1 LLGLELAEYQRSGI
15 NERDKSWSAQGVDV
29 DGLIEKVAAFDPY
42 VGSMLRL
49 IRAFGLRKR
58 EAIMFRPNECLVNFA
73 DTGLPLAERQG
84 EDYVWVRQGAKGGRP
99 RFVPM
104 NTPRR
109 RQAIASAQQVADWD
123 NHAHTG
129 DPDRDLKQNMVRFG
143 YVLRKF
149 GITSKGLGITA
160 HGLRHEALIE
170 EYIAITGQ
178 EPPLRG
184 GGEGLTREQED
195 AARLAVSRLAGH
207 NRGRASAAYLG
218 AVLHKKKGGA
228 KGGAGGGVAD
238 GDAAA

>member
-1 LLGLELAEYQRSGI
+1 M
-15 NERDKSWSAQGVDV
+15 DV
-29 DGLIEKVAAFDPY
+29 DGLIDKVAAFDPC
-42 VGSMLRL
+42 VGGMLRL

-73 DTGLPLAERQG
+73 DTGLPLAEKQD
-84 EDYVWVRQGAKGGRP
+84 EEYVWIRQGAKGGRP

-109 RQAIASAQQVADWD
+109 RQVVASAQRIAFWD
-123 NHAHTG
+123 SHAHTG

-149 GITSKGLGITA
+149 GITSHGLGIIA

-170 EYIAITGQ
+170 DYIAITGQ

-195 AARLAVSRLAGH
+195 ATRLAVSRLAGH
-207 NRGRASAAYLG
+207 NRGRASAACLG

-228 KGGAGGGVAD
+228 KGGGSAAG

>member
-1 LLGLELAEYQRSGI
+1 
-15 NERDKSWSAQGVDV
+15 
-29 DGLIEKVAAFDPY
+29 
-42 VGSMLRL
+42 MLWL

-73 DTGLPLAERQG
+73 DTGLPLAEKQG
-84 EDYVWVRQGAKGGRP
+84 EEYVRVRQGAKGGRP

-109 RQAIASAQQVADWD
+109 RPAIASARPVGDWD
-123 NHAHTG
+123 HHAHTG

-170 EYIAITGQ
+170 EYIAIGSEPSGWPQQREGLGSLSGRRPAQ
-178 EPPLRG
+178 EEGRGEGRWQRG
-184 GGEGLTREQED
+184 GWQRCSLMQ
-195 AARLAVSRLAGH
+195 H
-207 NRGRASAAYLG
+207 RGR
-218 AVLHKKKGGA
+218 
-228 KGGAGGGVAD
+228 
-238 GDAAA
+238 